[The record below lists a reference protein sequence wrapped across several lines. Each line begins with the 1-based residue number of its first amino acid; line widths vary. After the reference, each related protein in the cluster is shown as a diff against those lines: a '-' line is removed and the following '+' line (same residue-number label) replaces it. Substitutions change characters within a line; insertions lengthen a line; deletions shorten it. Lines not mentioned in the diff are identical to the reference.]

1 MKRSQ
6 ELIQEESKYFA
17 PAGRIPYYP
26 LVIDHAHGST
36 LTDVDG
42 NEYLDLLTSASA
54 LNVGHTP
61 EPIVNAIIAQVKKMI
76 HYTPAYMYHE
86 PLMHL
91 AKKMCEITPGDFEKR
106 VIFGLTG
113 SDANDALI
121 KFARGYT
128 GRPYIISFVNAYHGS
143 TYGSISMSAISQ
155 NMRRK
160 IGPLLPGFY
169 HIPFPDSYRGMYGS
183 AEPNTVEEYLAPLKE
198 MLATYVPPEEVAA
211 VVIET
216 LQGDGG

>member
-6 ELIQEESKYFA
+6 ELIQEESHYFA

-61 EPIVNAIIAQVKKMI
+61 EPIVNTIIAQVKKMI

-86 PLMHL
+86 PLVHL

-106 VIFGLTG
+106 VRRIPRAAERNVGDLRAAG
-113 SDANDALI
+113 RSGGGGYRNA
-121 KFARGYT
+121 ARRRRLVAT
-128 GRPYIISFVNAYHGS
+128 GR
-143 TYGSISMSAISQ
+143 
-155 NMRRK
+155 R
-160 IGPLLPGFY
+160 LL
-169 HIPFPDSYRGMYGS
+169 
-183 AEPNTVEEYLAPLKE
+183 
-198 MLATYVPPEEVAA
+198 
-211 VVIET
+211 
-216 LQGDGG
+216 

>member
-6 ELIQEESKYFA
+6 ELIQEESHYFA

-61 EPIVNAIIAQVKKMI
+61 EPIVNTIIAQVKKMI

-86 PLMHL
+86 PLVHL

-121 KFARGYT
+121 KFARG
-128 GRPYIISFVNAYHGS
+128 
-143 TYGSISMSAISQ
+143 
-155 NMRRK
+155 
-160 IGPLLPGFY
+160 
-169 HIPFPDSYRGMYGS
+169 
-183 AEPNTVEEYLAPLKE
+183 
-198 MLATYVPPEEVAA
+198 
-211 VVIET
+211 
-216 LQGDGG
+216 